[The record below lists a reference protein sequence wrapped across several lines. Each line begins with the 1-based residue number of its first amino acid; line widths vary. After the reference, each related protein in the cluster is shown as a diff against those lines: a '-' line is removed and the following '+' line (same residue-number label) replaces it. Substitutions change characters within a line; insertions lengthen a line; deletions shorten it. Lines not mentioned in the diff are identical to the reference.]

1 MSRRAAA
8 STLAPD
14 TDAESDMVHAWRVRQ
29 LVKLGLAWTAAEAV
43 ADEVDWHEVARLVG
57 RGCPAS
63 LAVSI
68 IQ

>member
-1 MSRRAAA
+1 MSRRATVP
-8 STLAPD
+8 TLVPD
-14 TDAESDMVHAWRVRQ
+14 TDAESDMVHAWRVSQ
-29 LVKLGLAWTAAEAV
+29 LVKLGLACPAAEAV
-43 ADEVDWHEVARLVG
+43 ADMVDWHEVARLVR